1 MGALQSYEWI
11 AMAVEVRVPTT
22 GNAGEDAVVVEL
34 RATLGGAVF
43 EGNVVAVLE
52 TAKAALEV
60 EAPHSGMV
68 IDVSCQ
74 EGDEVAEHSV
84 LLVIGEPGEIVSAT
98 SSSPG
103 DTAQAPSEHP
113 APLPLPLPLA
123 SADVSDQRQEVSQRI
138 PISPRAR
145 LIAKRN
151 GIDISTISGSGPRGR
166 IVVSDIL
173 TTKNVGSQGSE
184 SAPAPRVALSK
195 AGDATVVPVRGARKV
210 TASRMSQS
218 LSESAQVTLN
228 RYVAADVLVAF
239 NARLRKSTESHGLH
253 KVGINDLVNLAV
265 ARVLPSYPAANSHF
279 SWDGIAQFS
288 RVHLGV
294 AVDTGSALLVPV
306 IRDAHTLSLLALADQ
321 ARKVA
326 ERARAGALEMAEMEN
341 GTFTVTNLG
350 MFGVHWFTPVLNPP
364 QSGILGVGALHQPT
378 PDAPALLPLSL
389 TFDHR
394 ALDGAEAARFLA
406 AVSDALENIDALSAL
421 LPTND

>member
-1 MGALQSYEWI
+1 MCAIQSYEWN

-34 RATLGGAVF
+34 RATLGSAVS

-52 TAKAALEV
+52 TAKASVEV
-60 EAPHSGMV
+60 EAPHSGTV
-68 IDVSCQ
+68 IDLSCQ

-103 DTAQAPSEHP
+103 GVSEGPSEHP
-113 APLPLPLPLA
+113 SPPLA
-123 SADVSDQRQEVSQRI
+123 SGAVSDDRHDVSQRI

-145 LIAKRN
+145 LIAERN

-166 IVVSDIL
+166 IVVPDVL
-173 TTKNVGSQGSE
+173 ARKNAGSQGSS
-184 SAPAPRVALSK
+184 SAPTPSGGLSG
-195 AGDATVVPVRGARKV
+195 AEDSTVVPVRGARKV

-228 RYVAADVLVAF
+228 RYVAADVLMSF
-239 NARLRKSTESHGLH
+239 NARLRKSTELHGLH

-279 SWDGIAQFS
+279 SWDGIAQFT

-306 IRDAHTLSLLALADQ
+306 IRDAHTLSLLELADQ

-326 ERARAGALEMAEMEN
+326 ERARAGALELSEMEN

-378 PDAPALLPLSL
+378 PDIPALLPLSL

>member
-1 MGALQSYEWI
+1 
-11 AMAVEVRVPTT
+11 MAVEVRVPTT

-34 RATLGGAVF
+34 RATLGGAVS

-52 TAKAALEV
+52 TAKASLEV
-60 EAPHSGMV
+60 EAPHSGTV
-68 IDVSCQ
+68 IDVGCQ

-84 LLVIGEPGEIVSAT
+84 LLVIGEPGEVASAT

-103 DTAQAPSEHP
+103 GSSEGPSEPP
-113 APLPLPLPLA
+113 APPMA
-123 SADVSDQRQEVSQRI
+123 SAAMSEQRHDVSQRI

-145 LIAKRN
+145 LIAERN

-166 IVVSDIL
+166 IVVPDVL
-173 TTKNVGSQGSE
+173 TRKNAGSQGSS
-184 SAPAPRVALSK
+184 SAPTPSGAPSE

-306 IRDAHTLSLLALADQ
+306 IRDAHTLSLLELADQ